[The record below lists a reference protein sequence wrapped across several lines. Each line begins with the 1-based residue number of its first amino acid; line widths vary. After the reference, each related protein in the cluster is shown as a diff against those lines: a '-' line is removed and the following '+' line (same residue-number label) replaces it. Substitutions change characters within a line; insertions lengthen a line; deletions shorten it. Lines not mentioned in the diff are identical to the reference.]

1 MGGGQGRRLVVQNT
15 GMGLS
20 AANAQRTGNNRQIA
34 VGLAPQGGG
43 YPRPLYGQGF
53 AALVVQNF
61 YFLRDKLVSAVSRCQ
76 RPRAR
81 CIRAA
86 FSKGGSSLPRRSAR
100 LKIPAQAFGDKE
112 YLSGAF
118 SCKIADKKQTPAPL
132 CCSEIL
138 GIVHTPSESNASA
151 SYHSGVCPLS
161 RSRHWNFALCERRQH
176 SLIVASSPGTCCT
189 WDIFPERE
197 FGVLPICRF
206 PHFIN
211 NADGLHK
218 EAAPLVR
225 EAPSLACH

>member
-1 MGGGQGRRLVVQNT
+1 MGGGQGWRLVIQNT
-15 GMGLS
+15 GVNLPT
-20 AANAQRTGNNRQIA
+20 ANAQRTGDDWQIA

-112 YLSGAF
+112 YLSGAM

-132 CCSEIL
+132 CRSEIL
-138 GIVHTPSESNASA
+138 G
-151 SYHSGVCPLS
+151 
-161 RSRHWNFALCERRQH
+161 
-176 SLIVASSPGTCCT
+176 
-189 WDIFPERE
+189 
-197 FGVLPICRF
+197 
-206 PHFIN
+206 
-211 NADGLHK
+211 
-218 EAAPLVR
+218 
-225 EAPSLACH
+225 